1 MSKKVYL
8 LWFGQTISWTGSAM
22 SFFAIGVWIY
32 ETTGKASA
40 LSTILFIVAIVGVV
54 TGPFGGVLADRF
66 PRKTLI
72 IIFDLTIA
80 VLMCV
85 IGYFALNDIL
95 TLPLLIPF
103 ALAFGIF
110 EIAHWTTWSAFL
122 GDVVK
127 KNEVT
132 KVSALFESAE
142 AISVL
147 VGPIGGAFIYSFF
160 GLTGVILVDVISCIF
175 GIATI
180 TLFKSKKVET
190 KGKMNVKNIYLD
202 LIEAYNWLK
211 KQKGLLTL
219 VLILAICNFLWG
231 FTQVLLPPMIL
242 SFTDATGLGLVESS
256 IGLAFLF
263 GSILSLRLSDWL
275 QGNLKVAIYCGLLGG
290 LSLILGSIR
299 PSIFLLCVHGVIG
312 GVSGTMQYTVSSG
325 AWLAITTEDIRG
337 RALAL
342 RGTIAQ
348 MLRPLGVLI
357 AGPLGDYLEF
367 SFYPDNVDLLS
378 PLVGIGPG
386 RGYAFFILFGHNKYL
401 VVLIYEKSLVLLL
414 LLPFCTEMN
423 GVVYVA
429 VWILNLNNKNLANL
443 SKQVKDITNQ

>member
-8 LWFGQTISWTGSAM
+8 LWFGQTVSWTGSSM

-72 IIFDLTIA
+72 IVFDLIIA

-85 IGYFALNDIL
+85 IGYFAISDIL
-95 TLPLLIPF
+95 TLTLLIPF

-127 KNEVT
+127 KHEVT

-147 VGPIGGAFIYSFF
+147 IGPIGGAFIYSFF
-160 GLTGVILVDVISCIF
+160 GLPGVILVDLITCFF

-180 TLFKSKKVET
+180 TLFKSKKIKS
-190 KGKMNVKNIYLD
+190 KGKLNFKNTYFD
-202 LIEAYNWLK
+202 LVEAYNWLK
-211 KQKGLLTL
+211 KQKGLLAL
-219 VLILAICNFLWG
+219 VSILSIGNFLWG
-231 FTQVLLPPMIL
+231 FTSVLIPPMIL
-242 SFTDATGLGLVESS
+242 SFTDARGLGIVESS
-256 IGLAFLF
+256 VGLAFLV
-263 GSILSLRLSDWL
+263 GSIISLRLADKL
-275 QGNLKVAIYCGLLGG
+275 QGNLKVAIYMGLLGG
-290 LSLILGSIR
+290 LSLVLGSLR
-299 PSIFLLCVHGVIG
+299 PSIFLLCIHGIIA
-312 GVSGTMQYTVSSG
+312 GVSGTVQYTVSSG
-325 AWLAITTEDIRG
+325 AWLAITTEEIRG

-348 MLRPLGVLI
+348 MLRPLGVVI

-367 SFYPDNVDLLS
+367 SFYPQNVDILI
-378 PLVGIGPG
+378 PLVGSGPG
-386 RGYAFFILFGHNKYL
+386 RGYAFLFFIIGILY
-401 VVLIYEKSLVLLL
+401 VVL
-414 LLPFCTEMN
+414 
-423 GVVYVA
+423 
-429 VWILNLNNKNLANL
+429 WIVNFNNKNLRNL
-443 SKQVKDITNQ
+443 SKQVKEITSN

>member
-8 LWFGQTISWTGSAM
+8 LWFGQTVSWTGSAM
-22 SFFAIGVWIY
+22 SFFAIGVWIF

-40 LSTILFIVAIVGVV
+40 LSTVLFVTAIIGVI

-66 PRKTLI
+66 PRKQLI
-72 IIFDLTIA
+72 ITFDLTIA
-80 VLMCV
+80 SLMCV
-85 IGYFALNDIL
+85 IGYLALNDIL

-127 KNEVT
+127 KHEVT

-147 VGPIGGAFIYSFF
+147 IGPIGGAFIYSFF
-160 GLTGVILVDVISCIF
+160 GLPGVILFDVVSCLI

-180 TLFKSKKVET
+180 TLFKSRKAELKN
-190 KGKMNVKNIYLD
+190 KLNIKNIYFD
-202 LIEAYNWLK
+202 LVEAYNWLK

-219 VLILAICNFLWG
+219 VLIFSIGNFLWG
-231 FTQVLLPPMIL
+231 FTSVLLPAMIL
-242 SFTDATGLGLVESS
+242 SFTDAKGLGIVESS
-256 IGLAFLF
+256 VGIAFLF
-263 GSILSLRLSDWL
+263 GSIISLRLSNWL

-290 LSLILGSIR
+290 LSLILGSVR
-299 PSIFLLCVHGVIG
+299 PSIILLCIHGVIG
-312 GVSGTMQYTVSSG
+312 GVSGTVQYTVSSG

-348 MLRPLGVLI
+348 MLRPLGVVI

-367 SFYPDNVDLLS
+367 TFYPANTDFLS
-378 PLVGIGPG
+378 LLVGSGPG
-386 RGYAFFILFGHNKYL
+386 RGYAFLFFLVGVSY
-401 VVLIYEKSLVLLL
+401 VVLW
-414 LLPFCTEMN
+414 
-423 GVVYVA
+423 VVNY
-429 VWILNLNNKNLANL
+429 NNKNLLSL
-443 SKQVKDITNQ
+443 SKQVKEITKT

>member
-1 MSKKVYL
+1 
-8 LWFGQTISWTGSAM
+8 M
-22 SFFAIGVWIY
+22 SFFAVGVWIY

-66 PRKTLI
+66 QRKKLI
-72 IIFDLTIA
+72 IIFDLIIA

-85 IGYFALNDIL
+85 IGYLALNDLL
-95 TLPLLIPF
+95 TLTLLIPF

-127 KNEVT
+127 KQEVT

-147 VGPIGGAFIYSFF
+147 IGPIGGAFIYSFF
-160 GLTGVILVDVISCIF
+160 GLPGVILVDLITCFF

-180 TLFKSKKVET
+180 TFFKSKKVEI
-190 KGKMNVKNIYLD
+190 KGKLSFRNVYFD

-211 KQKGLLTL
+211 KQRGLLSL
-219 VLILAICNFLWG
+219 VSIFSIGNFLWG
-231 FTQVLLPPMIL
+231 FTSVLIPPMIL
-242 SFTDATGLGLVESS
+242 SFTDARGLGIVESS
-256 IGLAFLF
+256 VGLAFLF
-263 GSILSLRLSDWL
+263 GSIISLRLADNL
-275 QGNLKVAIYCGLLGG
+275 HGNLKVAIYMGLLGG
-290 LSLILGSIR
+290 ISLILGSIR
-299 PSIFLLCVHGVIG
+299 PSIILLCIHGIIA
-312 GVSGTMQYTVSSG
+312 GVSGTVQYTVSSG
-325 AWLAITTEDIRG
+325 AWLSITTEDIRG

-367 SFYPDNVDLLS
+367 SFYPDNIDILS
-378 PLVGIGPG
+378 PLVGTGPG
-386 RGYAFFILFGHNKYL
+386 RGYAFLFFLVGVFY
-401 VVLIYEKSLVLLL
+401 VVL
-414 LLPFCTEMN
+414 
-423 GVVYVA
+423 
-429 VWILNLNNKNLANL
+429 WIVNFNNKNLKFL
-443 SKQVKDITNQ
+443 SKQVIEITNS

>member
-8 LWFGQTISWTGSAM
+8 LWFGQTVSWTGSSM

-72 IIFDLTIA
+72 IIFDLIIA

-85 IGYFALNDIL
+85 IGYLALNDVL
-95 TLPLLIPF
+95 TLTLLIPF

-127 KNEVT
+127 KQEVT

-147 VGPIGGAFIYSFF
+147 IGPIGGAFIYSFF
-160 GLTGVILVDVISCIF
+160 GLPGVILVDLITCFF

-180 TLFKSKKVET
+180 TFFKSKKVEI
-190 KGKMNVKNIYLD
+190 KGKLSFRNVYFD

-211 KQKGLLTL
+211 KQRGLLSL
-219 VLILAICNFLWG
+219 VSIFSIGNFLWG
-231 FTQVLLPPMIL
+231 FTSVLIPPMIL
-242 SFTDATGLGLVESS
+242 SFTDARGLGIVESS
-256 IGLAFLF
+256 VGLAFLF
-263 GSILSLRLSDWL
+263 GSIISLRLADNL
-275 QGNLKVAIYCGLLGG
+275 HGNLKVAIYMGLLGG
-290 LSLILGSIR
+290 ISLILGSIR
-299 PSIFLLCVHGVIG
+299 PSIILLCIHGIIA
-312 GVSGTMQYTVSSG
+312 GVSGTVQYTVSSG
-325 AWLAITTEDIRG
+325 AWLSITTEDIRG

-367 SFYPDNVDLLS
+367 SFYPDNIDILS
-378 PLVGIGPG
+378 PLVGTGPG
-386 RGYAFFILFGHNKYL
+386 RGYAFLFFLVGVFY
-401 VVLIYEKSLVLLL
+401 VVL
-414 LLPFCTEMN
+414 
-423 GVVYVA
+423 
-429 VWILNLNNKNLANL
+429 WIVNFNNKNLKFL
-443 SKQVKDITNQ
+443 SKQVIEITNS

>member
-22 SFFAIGVWIY
+22 SFFAIGVWIF

-40 LSTILFIVAIVGVV
+40 LSTVLFVVAIVGVV

-66 PRKTLI
+66 PRKKLI
-72 IIFDLTIA
+72 IAFDLTIA
-80 VLMCV
+80 SLMCV
-85 IGYFALNDIL
+85 IGYLALNDIL
-95 TLPLLIPF
+95 TLTLLIPF

-160 GLTGVILVDVISCIF
+160 GLPGVILFDVVTCFI

-180 TLFKSKKVET
+180 TLFKSKKVEL
-190 KGKMNVKNIYLD
+190 KNKLNFKNIYLD
-202 LIEAYNWLK
+202 LVEAYNWLK

-219 VLILAICNFLWG
+219 VLIFSIGNFLWG
-231 FTQVLLPPMIL
+231 FGSVLLPAMIL
-242 SFTDATGLGLVESS
+242 SFTDAKGLGIVESS
-256 IGLAFLF
+256 VGIAFLL
-263 GSILSLRLSDWL
+263 GSVISLRLSNWL

-299 PSIFLLCVHGVIG
+299 PSIFLLCIHGVIG
-312 GVSGTMQYTVSSG
+312 GVSGTVQYTVSSG

-348 MLRPLGVLI
+348 MLRPLGVVI

-367 SFYPDNVDLLS
+367 TFYPANVELLS
-378 PLVGIGPG
+378 PIVGTGPG
-386 RGYAFFILFGHNKYL
+386 RGYAFLFFI
-401 VVLIYEKSLVLLL
+401 V
-414 LLPFCTEMN
+414 
-423 GVVYVA
+423 GVAYVA
-429 VWILNLNNKNLANL
+429 IWILNFNNKNLKNL
-443 SKQVKDITNQ
+443 SKQVKEITQL

>member
-1 MSKKVYL
+1 
-8 LWFGQTISWTGSAM
+8 M

-72 IIFDLTIA
+72 IVFDLIIA

-85 IGYFALNDIL
+85 IGYFAISDIL
-95 TLPLLIPF
+95 TLTLLIPF

-127 KNEVT
+127 KHEVT

-147 VGPIGGAFIYSFF
+147 IGPIGGAFIYSFF
-160 GLTGVILVDVISCIF
+160 GLPGVILVDLITCFF

-180 TLFKSKKVET
+180 TLFKSKKIKS
-190 KGKMNVKNIYLD
+190 KGKLNFKNTYFD
-202 LIEAYNWLK
+202 LVEAYNWLK
-211 KQKGLLTL
+211 KQKGLLAL
-219 VLILAICNFLWG
+219 VSILSIGNFLWG
-231 FTQVLLPPMIL
+231 FTSVLIPPMIL
-242 SFTDATGLGLVESS
+242 SFTDARGLGIVESS
-256 IGLAFLF
+256 VGLAFLV
-263 GSILSLRLSDWL
+263 GSIISLRLADKL
-275 QGNLKVAIYCGLLGG
+275 QGNLKVAIYMGLLGG
-290 LSLILGSIR
+290 LSLVLGSLR
-299 PSIFLLCVHGVIG
+299 PSIFLLCIHGIIA
-312 GVSGTMQYTVSSG
+312 GVSGTVQYTVSSG
-325 AWLAITTEDIRG
+325 AWLAITTEEIRG

-348 MLRPLGVLI
+348 MLRPLGVVI

-367 SFYPDNVDLLS
+367 SFYPQNVDILT
-378 PLVGIGPG
+378 PLVGSGPG
-386 RGYAFFILFGHNKYL
+386 RGYAFLFFIIGILY
-401 VVLIYEKSLVLLL
+401 VVL
-414 LLPFCTEMN
+414 
-423 GVVYVA
+423 
-429 VWILNLNNKNLANL
+429 WIVNFNNKNLRNL
-443 SKQVKDITNQ
+443 SNQVKEITSN

>member
-8 LWFGQTISWTGSAM
+8 LWFGQTVSWTGSAM

-40 LSTILFIVAIVGVV
+40 LSTILFIVAIVGVI

-66 PRKTLI
+66 PRKKLI
-72 IIFDLTIA
+72 IIFDLIIA

-95 TLPLLIPF
+95 TLSLLIPF

-147 VGPIGGAFIYSFF
+147 IGPIGGAFIYSFF
-160 GLTGVILVDVISCIF
+160 GLTGVILVDVITCLF

-190 KGKMNVKNIYLD
+190 KSKMSVKNVYFD

-219 VLILAICNFLWG
+219 VLILSICNFLWG

-263 GSILSLRLSDWL
+263 GSIISLRLSDWL

-290 LSLILGSIR
+290 LSLIIGSIR
-299 PSIFLLCVHGVIG
+299 PSIFLLCIHGVIG
-312 GVSGTMQYTVSSG
+312 GVSGTVQYTVSSG
-325 AWLAITTEDIRG
+325 AWLAITTENIRG

-367 SFYPDNVDLLS
+367 TFFPDNVDLLS
-378 PLVGIGPG
+378 PLVGTGPG
-386 RGYAFFILFGHNKYL
+386 RGYAFLFFMVGAA
-401 VVLIYEKSLVLLL
+401 
-414 LLPFCTEMN
+414 
-423 GVVYVA
+423 YVG
-429 VWILNLNNKNLANL
+429 VWILNLNNKNLRNL
-443 SKQVKDITNQ
+443 SRQVKDITNH

>member
-8 LWFGQTISWTGSAM
+8 LWFGQTVSWTGSSM

-66 PRKTLI
+66 PRKKLI
-72 IIFDLTIA
+72 IIFDLIIA
-80 VLMCV
+80 ALMCV
-85 IGYFALNDIL
+85 IGYLALSDFL
-95 TLPLLIPF
+95 TLTLLIPF

-127 KNEVT
+127 KQEVT

-147 VGPIGGAFIYSFF
+147 IGPIGGAFIYSFF
-160 GLTGVILVDVISCIF
+160 GLPGVILVDLVTCFF

-180 TLFKSKKVET
+180 TFFKSKKVEI
-190 KGKMNVKNIYLD
+190 KGQLSFRNVYFD

-211 KQKGLLTL
+211 KQKGLLSL
-219 VLILAICNFLWG
+219 VSILSIGNFLWG
-231 FTQVLLPPMIL
+231 FTSVLIPPMIL
-242 SFTDATGLGLVESS
+242 SFTDARGLGIVESS
-256 IGLAFLF
+256 VGLAFLF
-263 GSILSLRLSDWL
+263 GSIISLRLADKL
-275 QGNLKVAIYCGLLGG
+275 QGNLKVAIYMGLLGG
-290 LSLILGSIR
+290 VSLILGSIR
-299 PSIFLLCVHGVIG
+299 PSIILLCIHGIIA
-312 GVSGTMQYTVSSG
+312 GVSGTVQYTVSSG

-367 SFYPDNVDLLS
+367 SFYPENVNILS
-378 PLVGIGPG
+378 PLVGTGPG
-386 RGYAFFILFGHNKYL
+386 RGYAFLFFLVGVFY
-401 VVLIYEKSLVLLL
+401 VVL
-414 LLPFCTEMN
+414 
-423 GVVYVA
+423 
-429 VWILNLNNKNLANL
+429 WIVNFNNKNLKYL
-443 SKQVKDITNQ
+443 SSQVIEITNG

>member
-8 LWFGQTISWTGSAM
+8 LWFGQTVSWTGSAM
-22 SFFAIGVWIY
+22 SFFAVGVWIY

-66 PRKTLI
+66 PRKKLI
-72 IIFDLTIA
+72 IIFDLIIA

-85 IGYFALNDIL
+85 IGYLALNDLL
-95 TLPLLIPF
+95 TLTLLIPF

-127 KNEVT
+127 KQEVT

-147 VGPIGGAFIYSFF
+147 IGPIGGAFIYSFF
-160 GLTGVILVDVISCIF
+160 GLPGVILVDLITCFF

-180 TLFKSKKVET
+180 TFFKSKKVEI
-190 KGKMNVKNIYLD
+190 KGKLSFKNVYLD

-211 KQKGLLTL
+211 KQKGLLSL
-219 VLILAICNFLWG
+219 VTILTIGNFLWG
-231 FTQVLLPPMIL
+231 FTSVLLPPMIL
-242 SFTDATGLGLVESS
+242 SFTDARGLGIVESS
-256 IGLAFLF
+256 VGLAFLF
-263 GSILSLRLSDWL
+263 GSIISLRLADKL
-275 QGNLKVAIYCGLLGG
+275 QGNLKVAIYMGLLGG
-290 LSLILGSIR
+290 ISLILGSIR
-299 PSIFLLCVHGVIG
+299 PSIILLCIHGVIA
-312 GVSGTMQYTVSSG
+312 GVSGTVQYTVSSG

-348 MLRPLGVLI
+348 MLRPLGVVI

-367 SFYPDNVDLLS
+367 TFYPENVDILS
-378 PLVGIGPG
+378 PLVGTGPG
-386 RGYAFFILFGHNKYL
+386 RGYAFLFFLVGVFY
-401 VVLIYEKSLVLLL
+401 VVL
-414 LLPFCTEMN
+414 
-423 GVVYVA
+423 
-429 VWILNLNNKNLANL
+429 WIVNFNNKNLKFL
-443 SKQVKDITNQ
+443 SKQVIEITNS

>member
-1 MSKKVYL
+1 
-8 LWFGQTISWTGSAM
+8 M
-22 SFFAIGVWIY
+22 SFFAIGVWIF

-40 LSTILFIVAIVGVV
+40 LSTVLFVVAIVGVV

-66 PRKTLI
+66 PRKQLI
-72 IIFDLTIA
+72 ISFDLTIA
-80 VLMCV
+80 SLMCV
-85 IGYFALNDIL
+85 IGYLALNDIL
-95 TLPLLIPF
+95 TLTLLIPF

-127 KNEVT
+127 KHEVT

-147 VGPIGGAFIYSFF
+147 IGPIGGAFIYSFF
-160 GLTGVILVDVISCIF
+160 GLPGVILFDVVTCFI

-180 TLFKSKKVET
+180 TLFKSKKVEL
-190 KGKMNVKNIYLD
+190 KNKLNIKNIYFD
-202 LIEAYNWLK
+202 LVEAYNWLK

-219 VLILAICNFLWG
+219 VLIFSIGNFLWG
-231 FTQVLLPPMIL
+231 FTSVLLPAMIL
-242 SFTDATGLGLVESS
+242 SFTDAKGLGIVESS
-256 IGLAFLF
+256 VGIAFLF
-263 GSILSLRLSDWL
+263 GSIISLRLSNWL

-290 LSLILGSIR
+290 LSLILGSVR
-299 PSIFLLCVHGVIG
+299 PSIILLCIHGVIG
-312 GVSGTMQYTVSSG
+312 GVSGTVQYTVSSG

-348 MLRPLGVLI
+348 MLRPLGVVI

-367 SFYPDNVDLLS
+367 TFYPANTDFLS
-378 PLVGIGPG
+378 LLVGSGPG
-386 RGYAFFILFGHNKYL
+386 RGYAFLFFLVGVSY
-401 VVLIYEKSLVLLL
+401 VVLW
-414 LLPFCTEMN
+414 
-423 GVVYVA
+423 VVNY
-429 VWILNLNNKNLANL
+429 NNKNLLSL
-443 SKQVKDITNQ
+443 SKQVKEITKT

>member
-1 MSKKVYL
+1 
-8 LWFGQTISWTGSAM
+8 M
-22 SFFAIGVWIY
+22 SFFAIGVWIF

-40 LSTILFIVAIVGVV
+40 LSTVLFVVAIVGVV

-72 IIFDLTIA
+72 ITFDLIIA

-85 IGYFALNDIL
+85 IGYLALNEAL
-95 TLPLLIPF
+95 TLTSLIPF

-147 VGPIGGAFIYSFF
+147 IGPIGGAFIYSFF
-160 GLTGVILVDVISCIF
+160 GLTGVILVDVVTCLF

-180 TLFKSKKVET
+180 TLFKSKKIEA
-190 KGKMNVKNIYLD
+190 KSNLSVKNIYFD

-211 KQKGLLTL
+211 KQKGLLSL
-219 VLILAICNFLWG
+219 VLILSVCNFLWG
-231 FTQVLLPPMIL
+231 FTQVLIPPMIL
-242 SFTDATGLGLVESS
+242 SFADATGLGIVESS
-256 IGLAFLF
+256 VGLAFLF
-263 GSILSLRLSDWL
+263 GSVISLRFADWL

-290 LSLILGSIR
+290 LALIIGSVR
-299 PSIFLLCVHGVIG
+299 PSIFLLCINGVIAG
-312 GVSGTMQYTVSSG
+312 ISGTVQYTVSSG

-348 MLRPLGVLI
+348 MLRPLGVVI

-367 SFYPDNVDLLS
+367 TFYPKNVDMLY
-378 PLVGIGPG
+378 PLVGTGPG
-386 RGYAFFILFGHNKYL
+386 RGYAFLYFLIGIFY
-401 VVLIYEKSLVLLL
+401 VVIWVLN
-414 LLPFCTEMN
+414 F
-423 GVVYVA
+423 
-429 VWILNLNNKNLANL
+429 NNKNLKFL
-443 SKQVKDITNQ
+443 SKQVIEITNN

>member
-8 LWFGQTISWTGSAM
+8 LWFGQTVSWTGSAM

-40 LSTILFIVAIVGVV
+40 LSTILFIVAIVGVI

-66 PRKTLI
+66 PRKKLI
-72 IIFDLTIA
+72 IIFDLIIA

-85 IGYFALNDIL
+85 IGYFALNDML
-95 TLPLLIPF
+95 TLTLLIPF
-103 ALAFGIF
+103 ALAFGVF

-147 VGPIGGAFIYSFF
+147 IGPIGGAFIYSFF
-160 GLTGVILVDVISCIF
+160 GLTGVILVDVITCFF

-180 TLFKSKKVET
+180 TFFKSKKVEI
-190 KGKMNVKNIYLD
+190 KSEINIKNIYLD
-202 LIEAYNWLK
+202 LIEAFNWLK
-211 KQKGLLTL
+211 KQKGLLAL
-219 VLILAICNFLWG
+219 VLILTICNFLWG

-263 GSILSLRLSDWL
+263 GSIISLRISECL

-290 LSLILGSIR
+290 LSLIIGSIS

-312 GVSGTMQYTVSSG
+312 GVSGTVQYTVSSG

-348 MLRPLGVLI
+348 MLRPLGVVI

-367 SFYPDNVDLLS
+367 SFYPRNIDALS
-378 PLVGIGPG
+378 PLIGTGPG
-386 RGYAFFILFGHNKYL
+386 RGYAFLFFL
-401 VVLIYEKSLVLLL
+401 VGVIYV
-414 LLPFCTEMN
+414 
-423 GVVYVA
+423 G
-429 VWILNLNNKNLANL
+429 VWIINLNNKNLRNL
-443 SKQVKDITNQ
+443 SRQVKDITNH

>member
-40 LSTILFIVAIVGVV
+40 LSTILFVVAIVGVV

-72 IIFDLTIA
+72 IIFDLIIA

-85 IGYFALNDIL
+85 IGYFALIDSL
-95 TLPLLIPF
+95 TLTLLIPF

-160 GLTGVILVDVISCIF
+160 GLTGVILVDVITCLF

-180 TLFKSKKVET
+180 TLFKSKKVDS
-190 KGKMNVKNIYLD
+190 KGKINVKNILLD
-202 LIEAYNWLK
+202 LVEAYNWLK

-263 GSILSLRLSDWL
+263 GSVISLRLSDWL
-275 QGNLKVAIYCGLLGG
+275 QGNLKVAI
-290 LSLILGSIR
+290 
-299 PSIFLLCVHGVIG
+299 
-312 GVSGTMQYTVSSG
+312 
-325 AWLAITTEDIRG
+325 
-337 RALAL
+337 
-342 RGTIAQ
+342 
-348 MLRPLGVLI
+348 
-357 AGPLGDYLEF
+357 
-367 SFYPDNVDLLS
+367 
-378 PLVGIGPG
+378 
-386 RGYAFFILFGHNKYL
+386 
-401 VVLIYEKSLVLLL
+401 
-414 LLPFCTEMN
+414 
-423 GVVYVA
+423 
-429 VWILNLNNKNLANL
+429 
-443 SKQVKDITNQ
+443 

>member
-8 LWFGQTISWTGSAM
+8 LWFGQTVSWTGSAM
-22 SFFAIGVWIY
+22 SFFAVGVWIY

-66 PRKTLI
+66 PRKKLI
-72 IIFDLTIA
+72 IIFDLIIA

-85 IGYFALNDIL
+85 IGYLALNDLL
-95 TLPLLIPF
+95 TLTLLIPF
-103 ALAFGIF
+103 ALAFGVF

-127 KNEVT
+127 KQEVT

-147 VGPIGGAFIYSFF
+147 IGPIGGAFIYSFF
-160 GLTGVILVDVISCIF
+160 GLPGVILVDLITCFF

-180 TLFKSKKVET
+180 TFFKSKKVEI
-190 KGKMNVKNIYLD
+190 KGELSFKNVYLD

-211 KQKGLLTL
+211 KQKGLLSL
-219 VLILAICNFLWG
+219 VTILTIGNFLWG
-231 FTQVLLPPMIL
+231 FTSVLLPPMIL
-242 SFTDATGLGLVESS
+242 SFTDARGLGIVESS
-256 IGLAFLF
+256 VGLAFLF
-263 GSILSLRLSDWL
+263 GSIISLRLADKL
-275 QGNLKVAIYCGLLGG
+275 QGNLKVAIYMGLLGG
-290 LSLILGSIR
+290 ISLIIGSIR
-299 PSIFLLCVHGVIG
+299 PSIILLCIHGVIA
-312 GVSGTMQYTVSSG
+312 GVSGTVQYTVSSG

-348 MLRPLGVLI
+348 MLRPLGVVI

-367 SFYPDNVDLLS
+367 TFYPENIDILS
-378 PLVGIGPG
+378 PLVGTGPG
-386 RGYAFFILFGHNKYL
+386 RGYAFLFFLVGIFY
-401 VVLIYEKSLVLLL
+401 VVL
-414 LLPFCTEMN
+414 
-423 GVVYVA
+423 
-429 VWILNLNNKNLANL
+429 WIVNFNNKNLKFL
-443 SKQVKDITNQ
+443 SKQVIEITNS

>member
-8 LWFGQTISWTGSAM
+8 LWFGQTVSWTGSSM
-22 SFFAIGVWIY
+22 SFFAIGVWIF

-40 LSTILFIVAIVGVV
+40 LSTILFTVAIVGVV

-66 PRKTLI
+66 QRKTLI
-72 IIFDLTIA
+72 ITFDLIIA
-80 VLMCV
+80 LLMCV
-85 IGYFALNDIL
+85 IGYLALNEAL
-95 TLPLLIPF
+95 TLTSLIPF

-147 VGPIGGAFIYSFF
+147 IGPIGGAFIYSFF
-160 GLTGVILVDVISCIF
+160 GLTGVILVDVITCLF

-180 TLFKSKKVET
+180 TLFKSKKIET
-190 KGKMNVKNIYLD
+190 KSNLSIKNIYFD

-211 KQKGLLTL
+211 KQKGLLSL
-219 VLILAICNFLWG
+219 VLILSACNFLWG
-231 FTQVLLPPMIL
+231 FTQVLIPPMIL
-242 SFTDATGLGLVESS
+242 SFANATGLGIVESS
-256 IGLAFLF
+256 VGLAFLF
-263 GSILSLRLSDWL
+263 GSVISLRLADWL

-290 LSLILGSIR
+290 LALIIGSVR
-299 PSIFLLCVHGVIG
+299 PSIFLLCVNGVIAG
-312 GVSGTMQYTVSSG
+312 ISGTVQYTVSSG

-348 MLRPLGVLI
+348 MLRPLGVVI

-367 SFYPDNVDLLS
+367 SFYPKNVDMLS
-378 PLVGIGPG
+378 PLVGTGPG
-386 RGYAFFILFGHNKYL
+386 RGYAFLYFLIGVFY
-401 VVLIYEKSLVLLL
+401 VVVW
-414 LLPFCTEMN
+414 
-423 GVVYVA
+423 VV
-429 VWILNLNNKNLANL
+429 NFNNKNLKFL
-443 SKQVKDITNQ
+443 SKQVIEITNN

>member
-8 LWFGQTISWTGSAM
+8 LWFGQTVSWTGSSM

-72 IIFDLTIA
+72 IVFDLIIA

-85 IGYFALNDIL
+85 IGYFAISDIL
-95 TLPLLIPF
+95 TLTLLIPF

-127 KNEVT
+127 KHEVT

-147 VGPIGGAFIYSFF
+147 IGPIGGAFIYSFF
-160 GLTGVILVDVISCIF
+160 GLPGVILVDLITCFF

-180 TLFKSKKVET
+180 TLFKSKKIKS
-190 KGKMNVKNIYLD
+190 KGKLNFKNTYFD
-202 LIEAYNWLK
+202 LVEAYNWLK
-211 KQKGLLTL
+211 KQKGLLAL
-219 VLILAICNFLWG
+219 VSILSIGNFLWG
-231 FTQVLLPPMIL
+231 FTSVLIPPMIL
-242 SFTDATGLGLVESS
+242 SFTDARGLGIVESS
-256 IGLAFLF
+256 VGLAFLV
-263 GSILSLRLSDWL
+263 GSIISLRLADKL
-275 QGNLKVAIYCGLLGG
+275 QGNLKVAIYMGLLGG
-290 LSLILGSIR
+290 LSLVLGSLR
-299 PSIFLLCVHGVIG
+299 PSIFLLCIHGIIA
-312 GVSGTMQYTVSSG
+312 GVSGTVQYTVSSG
-325 AWLAITTEDIRG
+325 AWLAITTEEIRG

-348 MLRPLGVLI
+348 MLRPLGVVI

-367 SFYPDNVDLLS
+367 SFYPQNVDILT
-378 PLVGIGPG
+378 PLVGSGPG
-386 RGYAFFILFGHNKYL
+386 RGYAFLFFIIGILY
-401 VVLIYEKSLVLLL
+401 VVL
-414 LLPFCTEMN
+414 
-423 GVVYVA
+423 
-429 VWILNLNNKNLANL
+429 WIVNFNNKNLRNL
-443 SKQVKDITNQ
+443 SKQVKEITSN

>member
-1 MSKKVYL
+1 MLADRFPRKKLIIIFDLIIAVLMCVIGYFALNDILTLPLLIPFALAFGIFEIAHWTTWSAFLGDVVKKNEVTKVSALFESAEAISVLIGPIGGAFIYSFFGLTGVILVDVISCLFGIATITLFKSKKVYL

-132 KVSALFESAE
+132 KVSALFES
-142 AISVL
+142 
-147 VGPIGGAFIYSFF
+147 
-160 GLTGVILVDVISCIF
+160 C
-175 GIATI
+175 
-180 TLFKSKKVET
+180 
-190 KGKMNVKNIYLD
+190 
-202 LIEAYNWLK
+202 
-211 KQKGLLTL
+211 LLYT
-219 VLILAICNFLWG
+219 
-231 FTQVLLPPMIL
+231 
-242 SFTDATGLGLVESS
+242 S
-256 IGLAFLF
+256 
-263 GSILSLRLSDWL
+263 
-275 QGNLKVAIYCGLLGG
+275 
-290 LSLILGSIR
+290 
-299 PSIFLLCVHGVIG
+299 PSPR
-312 GVSGTMQYTVSSG
+312 
-325 AWLAITTEDIRG
+325 DR
-337 RALAL
+337 
-342 RGTIAQ
+342 
-348 MLRPLGVLI
+348 
-357 AGPLGDYLEF
+357 
-367 SFYPDNVDLLS
+367 LLS
-378 PLVGIGPG
+378 RMPSS
-386 RGYAFFILFGHNKYL
+386 A
-401 VVLIYEKSLVLLL
+401 
-414 LLPFCTEMN
+414 
-423 GVVYVA
+423 
-429 VWILNLNNKNLANL
+429 
-443 SKQVKDITNQ
+443 

>member
-8 LWFGQTISWTGSAM
+8 LWFGQTVSWTGSAM
-22 SFFAIGVWIY
+22 SFFAVGVWIY

-66 PRKTLI
+66 QRKKLI
-72 IIFDLTIA
+72 IIFDLIIA

-85 IGYFALNDIL
+85 IGYLALNDLL
-95 TLPLLIPF
+95 TLTLLIPF

-127 KNEVT
+127 KQEVT

-147 VGPIGGAFIYSFF
+147 IGPIGGAFIYSFF
-160 GLTGVILVDVISCIF
+160 GLPGVILVDLITCFF

-180 TLFKSKKVET
+180 TFFKSKKVEI
-190 KGKMNVKNIYLD
+190 KGKLSFRNVYFD

-211 KQKGLLTL
+211 KQRGLLSL
-219 VLILAICNFLWG
+219 VSIFSIGNFLWG
-231 FTQVLLPPMIL
+231 FTSVLIPPMIL
-242 SFTDATGLGLVESS
+242 SFTDARGLGIVESS
-256 IGLAFLF
+256 VGLAFLF
-263 GSILSLRLSDWL
+263 GSIISLRLADNL
-275 QGNLKVAIYCGLLGG
+275 HGNLKVAIYMGLLGG
-290 LSLILGSIR
+290 ISLILGSIR
-299 PSIFLLCVHGVIG
+299 PSIILLCIHGIIA
-312 GVSGTMQYTVSSG
+312 GVSGTVQYTVSSG
-325 AWLAITTEDIRG
+325 AWLSITTEDIRG

-367 SFYPDNVDLLS
+367 SFYPDNIDILS
-378 PLVGIGPG
+378 PLVGTGPG
-386 RGYAFFILFGHNKYL
+386 RGYAFLFFLVGVFY
-401 VVLIYEKSLVLLL
+401 VVL
-414 LLPFCTEMN
+414 
-423 GVVYVA
+423 
-429 VWILNLNNKNLANL
+429 WIVNFNNKNLNSFL
-443 SKQVKDITNQ
+443 SR

>member
-22 SFFAIGVWIY
+22 SFFAVGVWIF

-40 LSTILFIVAIVGVV
+40 LSTILFIVGIVGVV

-66 PRKTLI
+66 PRKKLI
-72 IIFDLTIA
+72 ISFDLIIA
-80 VLMCV
+80 VLMCL
-85 IGYFALNDIL
+85 IGYLAINDML
-95 TLPLLIPF
+95 TLTLLIPC
-103 ALAFGIF
+103 AIAFGIF

-127 KNEVT
+127 KHEVT

-147 VGPIGGAFIYSFF
+147 IGPIGGAFIYSFF
-160 GLTGVILVDVISCIF
+160 GLFGVIIFDVITCFI

-180 TLFKSKKVET
+180 TLFKSKKVEL
-190 KGKMNVKNIYLD
+190 KNKLNFKNIYFD
-202 LIEAYNWLK
+202 LVEAYNWLK
-211 KQKGLLTL
+211 KQKGLLTW
-219 VLILAICNFLWG
+219 VLILSIANFLWG
-231 FTQVLLPPMIL
+231 FGSVLLPAMIL
-242 SFTDATGLGLVESS
+242 SFTDAKGLGIVESS
-256 IGLAFLF
+256 VGIAFLL
-263 GSILSLRLSDWL
+263 GSVISLRLADWL
-275 QGNLKVAIYCGLLGG
+275 QGNLKVAVYCGLLGG

-299 PSIFLLCVHGVIG
+299 PSIILLCIHGVIG
-312 GVSGTMQYTVSSG
+312 GVSGTVQYTVSSG

-348 MLRPLGVLI
+348 MLRPLGVAI

-367 SFYPDNVDLLS
+367 TFYPANVEILS
-378 PLVGIGPG
+378 PIVGTGEG
-386 RGYAFFILFGHNKYL
+386 RGYALLF
-401 VVLIYEKSLVLLL
+401 LIV
-414 LLPFCTEMN
+414 
-423 GVVYVA
+423 GVAYVGL
-429 VWILNLNNKNLANL
+429 WILNFNNKNLKNL
-443 SKQVKDITNQ
+443 TAQVKEITNN

>member
-8 LWFGQTISWTGSAM
+8 LWLGQTVSWTGSSM

-66 PRKTLI
+66 PRKKLI
-72 IIFDLTIA
+72 IIFDLIIA

-85 IGYFALNDIL
+85 IGYLALNDIL
-95 TLPLLIPF
+95 TLTLLIPF

-127 KNEVT
+127 KQEVT

-147 VGPIGGAFIYSFF
+147 IGPIGGAFIYSFF
-160 GLTGVILVDVISCIF
+160 GLPGVILVDLVTCFF

-180 TLFKSKKVET
+180 AFFKTKKAET
-190 KGKMNVKNIYLD
+190 KGKLNFKNVYFD
-202 LIEAYNWLK
+202 LLEAYEWLK
-211 KQKGLLTL
+211 KQKGLLSL
-219 VLILAICNFLWG
+219 VSIFSIGNFLWG
-231 FTQVLLPPMIL
+231 FTSVLIPPMIL
-242 SFTDATGLGLVESS
+242 SFTDARGLGIVESS
-256 IGLAFLF
+256 VGLAFLL
-263 GSILSLRLSDWL
+263 GSIISLRLADKL
-275 QGNLKVAIYCGLLGG
+275 QGNLKVAIYMGLLGG
-290 LSLILGSIR
+290 LSLILGSFR
-299 PSIFLLCVHGVIG
+299 PSIILLCIHGVIAG
-312 GVSGTMQYTVSSG
+312 ISGTVQYTVSSG

-348 MLRPLGVLI
+348 MLRPLGVVI

-367 SFYPDNVDLLS
+367 SFYPDNIDILS
-378 PLVGIGPG
+378 PLVGTGPG
-386 RGYAFFILFGHNKYL
+386 RGYAFLFLLVGLFY
-401 VVLIYEKSLVLLL
+401 VVL
-414 LLPFCTEMN
+414 
-423 GVVYVA
+423 
-429 VWILNLNNKNLANL
+429 WIVNFNNKNLKFL
-443 SKQVKDITNQ
+443 SKQVIEITNS